1 MDRTQVR
8 HHMTHFLT
16 HPSLTSLQECKKYLI
31 NLRNSPIKGFTPVQS
46 RSLWF
51 SLIFYK
57 FRDENS
63 VTDEL
68 YSAVRRFLLNTISM
82 QSTDESY
89 LNSAKKYLEIFEKWK
104 KEDRQS
110 FLDQIVSYYIDVLQL
125 KQIIEETQNENTIN
139 EWKESYQNLLIT
151 IRESANRMGFL
162 RELDK
167 KVEEINQKK
176 KSIVEELMKRAYW
189 DMIEEDIKNK
199 YYDTTIAQLIELKD
213 LIRHIIPQRFHSDLN
228 DKFDIDFI
236 KQCLENNEIII
247 NKEHLINV
255 CRWILDSMKE
265 WDSAVA
271 RPLYEREM
279 ETWENSIQNLEWPR
293 FLRFSLELCTI
304 LALDAKTRIS
314 IWRSLL

>member
-1 MDRTQVR
+1 
-8 HHMTHFLT
+8 
-16 HPSLTSLQECKKYLI
+16 
-31 NLRNSPIKGFTPVQS
+31 
-46 RSLWF
+46 
-51 SLIFYK
+51 
-57 FRDENS
+57 
-63 VTDEL
+63 
-68 YSAVRRFLLNTISM
+68 M

>member
-1 MDRTQVR
+1 MDRNQVR

-16 HPSLTSLQECKKYLI
+16 HPSLISLQECKKYLI
-31 NLRNSPIKGFTPVQS
+31 SLRNSPINGFTSFQS

-51 SLIFYK
+51 SLVFYK
-57 FRDENS
+57 FRDENKI
-63 VTDEL
+63 TDEL
-68 YSAVRRFLLNTISM
+68 YAAVRRFLLDTISI
-82 QSTDESY
+82 QSSEDSY

-104 KEDRQS
+104 TQDRES
-110 FLDQIVSYYIDVLQL
+110 FLDHIVSYYIDVLKL
-125 KQIIEETQNENTIN
+125 KQIIEETHNENTIN

-151 IRESANRMGFL
+151 IRDSAKRMGLL

-176 KSIVEELMKRAYW
+176 KSIVEEVMKRAYW
-189 DMIEEDIKNK
+189 DMIEEDIKNEQ
-199 YYDTTIAQLIELKD
+199 YITVIAQLVELKE
-213 LIRHIIPQRFHSDLN
+213 LIKHIIPPRFHSDLH

-236 KQCLENNEIII
+236 KKCLENNEIII
-247 NKEHLINV
+247 NKQHLINV

-271 RPLYEREM
+271 RPLYEKEI
-279 ETWENSIQNLEWPR
+279 ETWENSIQSLEWPR
-293 FLRFSLELCTI
+293 FLRFSLELCTM